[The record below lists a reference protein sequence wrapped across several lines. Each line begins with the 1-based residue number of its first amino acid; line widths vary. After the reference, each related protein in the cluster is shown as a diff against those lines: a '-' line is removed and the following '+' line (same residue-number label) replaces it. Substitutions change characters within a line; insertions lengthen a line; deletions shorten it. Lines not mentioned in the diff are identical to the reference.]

1 MTLQEICVERR
12 EKLGVTYQ
20 SIADQSNLPL
30 STVKKY
36 FSADSK
42 APAITTAGP
51 ICKVLGVSLDEYF
64 GITDRLTMSEE
75 LLNAKNDTLKA
86 HEKELEKHLASN
98 DKTIHIMWKGVKNQ
112 KPHHRRPA
120 GAPVPGHCVRPV
132 SGFQLRADRLL
143 A

>member
-1 MTLQEICVERR
+1 MTLQEICAERR

-20 SIADQSNLPL
+20 SISDQSDLPL

-64 GITDRLTMSEE
+64 GITEKLSISEE

-86 HEKELEKHLASN
+86 HETELEKHLVAN
-98 DKTIHIMWKGVKNQ
+98 DKTIHIM
-112 KPHHRRPA
+112 
-120 GAPVPGHCVRPV
+120 
-132 SGFQLRADRLL
+132 
-143 A
+143 